1 MFLYP
6 AVCENHTNSLRGY
19 RFSSGG
25 QARIAVVAG
34 FGCILTLFLELAAG
48 SRRNPQP
55 GWLRYVAHAASVR
68 IGASSR
74 CPGQTDKPRC
84 KDSVKMHP
92 QGFSGARLL
101 TSSLRFASP
110 CRGRLSF
117 ASPRRR
123 AGLRLRGGEAA
134 TAAQARG
141 SASAWFPSP
150 HGFRLERFQLLRSAG
165 FPACGFRR
173 LSSRLF
179 RADQTRDK
187 NVPQTRRQECL
198 RYIKVATALGTATAR
213 QADETSRRDR
223 RSPHQNSTRIP
234 KLNFCVGGVRPSR
247 PQQRGMD
254 RRLENVP
261 WLEGSKLLHPG
272 DGCTPAW
279 PRPGRCFEQPIM
291 PWVQLMK

>member
-6 AVCENHTNSLRGY
+6 AVCKHHTNSLRGY

-34 FGCILTLFLELAAG
+34 FG
-48 SRRNPQP
+48 
-55 GWLRYVAHAASVR
+55 
-68 IGASSR
+68 
-74 CPGQTDKPRC
+74 
-84 KDSVKMHP
+84 
-92 QGFSGARLL
+92 GARLL

-110 CRGRLSF
+110 AEVVFASLRRPRPSPLRFAGRGRLRF
-117 ASPRRR
+117 ASPAEAVSASLRRAE
-123 AGLRLRGGEAA
+123 AGLRLFAAEKLLRRHGRGDQPPPG
-134 TAAQARG
+134 
-141 SASAWFPSP
+141 FPSP
-150 HGFRLERFQLLRSAG
+150 HGFRLDISSYYVAQAFQSRIA
-165 FPACGFRR
+165 GFRR
-173 LSSRLF
+173 LSSRLL
-179 RADQTRDK
+179 REDETRDK

-198 RYIKVATALGTATAR
+198 RYIKVGTALGTATAR

-279 PRPGRCFEQPIM
+279 PRPGQCFEQPIM

>member
-34 FGCILTLFLELAAG
+34 F
-48 SRRNPQP
+48 
-55 GWLRYVAHAASVR
+55 
-68 IGASSR
+68 
-74 CPGQTDKPRC
+74 
-84 KDSVKMHP
+84 
-92 QGFSGARLL
+92 SGARLL
-101 TSSLRFASP
+101 TSRLRFASP
-110 CRGRLSF
+110 RRGRLSF

-213 QADETSRRDR
+213 QADETSRRDG
-223 RSPHQNSTRIP
+223 RSPRQNSTRIP
-234 KLNFCVGGVRPSR
+234 KLNFCVGGVRPPARDLSESR